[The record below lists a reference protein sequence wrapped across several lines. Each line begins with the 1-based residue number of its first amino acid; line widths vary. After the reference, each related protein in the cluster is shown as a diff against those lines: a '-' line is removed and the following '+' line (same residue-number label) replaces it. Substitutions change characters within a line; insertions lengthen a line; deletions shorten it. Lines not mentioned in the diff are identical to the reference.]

1 MDWIQQAIS
10 DFGDSLGMEDLAL
23 DDNGSLEL
31 VLESGELI
39 GIVHLAEAADKE
51 MLVYAGA
58 PLRFDPLA
66 QMERALQLG
75 NARYGVLPAV
85 QTAIS
90 NNLLVLSM
98 RLPAREFDLP
108 ALDEAVWRLI
118 DMQHDAAD
126 ASNNL

>member
-10 DFGDSLGMEDLAL
+10 DFGDSLGIEGLAL

-31 VLESGELI
+31 ILESGELV
-39 GIVHLAEAADKE
+39 GIVHIADAADKE

-66 QMERALQLG
+66 QMERALQVC
-75 NARYGVLPAV
+75 NARYGVPPAV

-90 NNLLVLSM
+90 NNLLVLSI
-98 RLPAREFDLP
+98 RLPAREFNLP

-118 DMQHDAAD
+118 DMHHDAAD
-126 ASNNL
+126 AS